1 MISTYMRMVE
11 RLLIF
16 IHASRSRNWELHLSS
31 TEELVRDITSM
42 DRIKYRRMLPV
53 YLAEMYALK
62 RTDPIVFEAF
72 SDGEFAVQ
80 TNKIPFT
87 IGMDHRGEQV
97 NKMLKIDGGIVGIS
111 RNENARTR
119 FMLSA
124 PIIAEIS
131 SSFKDSIGS
140 SKSERRNHHQL
151 TRAYTNRQNDMKFKI
166 GDVLDKCN
174 LDFSKQGDDKMR
186 NFVTNHIF
194 PEEVI
199 NDILRVEEIG
209 DEAYKT
215 LVYERLSTNF
225 QKHMSTINKKN

>member
-1 MISTYMRMVE
+1 MVE

-53 YLAEMYALK
+53 YLAEMYTLK
-62 RTDPIVFEAF
+62 RMDPIVWEAF

-80 TNKIPFT
+80 RNKIPFT
-87 IGMDHRGEQV
+87 GIGMDHRGEQV
-97 NKMLKIDGGIVGIS
+97 NKILKIDGGIVGIS
-111 RNENARTR
+111 HNENACTR

-151 TRAYTNRQNDMKFKI
+151 TRSYTNRQNDMKFKI
-166 GDVLDKCN
+166 GDVLDECN

-194 PEEVI
+194 PEEVK
-199 NDILRVEEIG
+199 NDILRVEDIG

-225 QKHMSTINKKN
+225 QKHIMSTINKKN